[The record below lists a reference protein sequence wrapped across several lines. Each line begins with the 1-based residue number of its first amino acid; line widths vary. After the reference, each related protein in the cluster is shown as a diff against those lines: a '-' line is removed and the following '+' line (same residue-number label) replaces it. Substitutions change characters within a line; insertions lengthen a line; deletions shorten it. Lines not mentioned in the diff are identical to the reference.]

1 MASFLKVQYILKAI
15 LSEAAQAP
23 LSKLTSSS
31 ASDGLRFDDDDGGR
45 SVAKSQRPLT
55 ASDGLNL
62 AFAKVAVMSDSYFFF
77 RIISVVNFE

>member
-55 ASDGLNL
+55 AST
-62 AFAKVAVMSDSYFFF
+62 
-77 RIISVVNFE
+77 